1 MFPNGKINTDS
12 KTKFVYPE
20 FDAKSLQS
28 LQSYPSGSHLLILF
42 SKSARLF
49 KLFISI
55 GTICQ
60 TFEAKNLVEFRPYL

>member
-1 MFPNGKINTDS
+1 M
-12 KTKFVYPE
+12 